1 MRKKVKNYIKECERK
16 GYQVTNVNNA
26 YIVRGVFYI
35 TIFKDNNGFVEYFTK
50 KEFEE
55 YYNNLP
61 DYIKNEIGY
70 MLKEIL

>member
-1 MRKKVKNYIKECERK
+1 MRKKIKNYIKECESK
-16 GYQVTNVNNA
+16 GYQVTNVNGA

-50 KEFEE
+50 EE
-55 YYNNLP
+55 LEDYYNNLP

-70 MLKEIL
+70 MLKGVL